1 MTEGIAL
8 LDRLATTPGVP
19 GREHRIRAVIEE
31 ETAGLFDETH
41 TDALGSLHGV
51 IKPRGGSSG
60 GKKKGKSSKKTKA
73 SKGEPTKVMLAA
85 HMDQIGF
92 LVRYVDSKGYAW
104 VSPVGGFDTRNLF
117 ARVVRVMPDVN
128 DPKLD
133 LMGVMNPGGKPVH
146 IATPEDRKK
155 VPETNEFFIDFGMD
169 ADEVKRKVTVGS
181 MVTIAAPLYEI
192 GNTVVS
198 QCLDNRVACW
208 VLIEALRKLKRHDC
222 EIHAVFTVQEEVGL
236 RGAGTA
242 AFGITPDIGIALD
255 TTLCCDTPGVPDNE
269 TVTTQGG
276 GSGINVADGAAIV
289 DLGLLNDV
297 EAVAKKKKI
306 KHQRTLLHR
315 GGTDAGTMQRAG
327 AGVKVVTLLTPTR
340 YIHTVTETIHK
351 DDMNASRDLVAAY
364 LESVK

>member
-1 MTEGIAL
+1 MTKGIAL
-8 LDRLATTPGVP
+8 LERLATTPGVP

-31 ETAGLFDETH
+31 ETADLFDSIE
-41 TDALGSLHGV
+41 TDAMGSLHGV
-51 IKPRGGSSG
+51 IHPRPAGAK
-60 GKKKGKSSKKTKA
+60 GKKKRPAKQ
-73 SKGEPTKVMLAA
+73 PTKVMLAA

-92 LVRYVDSKGYAW
+92 LVRHVDAKGFAW
-104 VSPVGGFDTRNLF
+104 VSPFGGFDTRNLF
-117 ARVVRVMPDVN
+117 ARVVKVVPDVN
-128 DPKLD
+128 DPSLD
-133 LMGVMNPGGKPVH
+133 LVGVMNPGGRPVH

-155 VPETNEFFIDFGMD
+155 VPEVNEFFVDFGLP
-169 ADEVKRKVTVGS
+169 ADEVKSKVTVGS
-181 MVTIAAPLYEI
+181 MVTILAPLYEI

-208 VLIEALRKLKRHDC
+208 VLIEALRKLKKHAC

-242 AFGITPDIGIALD
+242 AFGVQPDIGVALD
-255 TTLCCDTPGVPDNE
+255 TTLCCDTPGVPDSE
-269 TVTTQGG
+269 SVTRQGAG
-276 GSGINVADGAAIV
+276 AGINVADGAAIV
-289 DLGLLNDV
+289 DLDLLNDV
-297 EAVAKKKKI
+297 EAVAKRKKI

-351 DDMNASRDLVAAY
+351 SDMNASRDLVAAY

>member
-1 MTEGIAL
+1 MPGMTQGIEL
-8 LDRLATTPGVP
+8 LDLLATTPGVP
-19 GREHRIRAVIEE
+19 GREHRVRAVIEK
-31 ETAGLFDETH
+31 ETADLFDETRV
-41 TDALGSLHGV
+41 DAMGSLHGV
-51 IKPRGGSSG
+51 IHPRTTGG
-60 GKKKGKSSKKTKA
+60 GKKKTKKA
-73 SKGEPTKVMLAA
+73 NADGDRPTRVMLAA

-92 LVRYVDSKGYAW
+92 LVRHIDAKGFAW

-117 ARVVRVMPDVN
+117 ARVVRVSPDVH
-128 DPKLD
+128 DPALD
-133 LMGVMNPGGKPVH
+133 LMGVLNPGGKPIH
-146 IATPEDRKK
+146 IASPEDRKK
-155 VPETNEFFIDFGMD
+155 VPETNEFFIDFGLTP
-169 ADEVKRKVTVGS
+169 DEVKDKVTVGS
-181 MVTIAAPLYEI
+181 MVTIVAPLYEI
-192 GNTVVS
+192 GDAVVS

-208 VLIEALRKLKRHDC
+208 VLIEALRKLKKHAC

-242 AFGITPDIGIALD
+242 AYAVEPDLGIALD

-269 TVTTQGG
+269 TVTRQGQG
-276 GSGINVADGAAIV
+276 VGINVADGAAIV

-297 EAVAKKKKI
+297 EAVARKKKI

-327 AGVKVVTLLTPTR
+327 AGSRVVTLLTPTR

-351 DDMNASRDLVAAY
+351 DDMHASRDLVAAY